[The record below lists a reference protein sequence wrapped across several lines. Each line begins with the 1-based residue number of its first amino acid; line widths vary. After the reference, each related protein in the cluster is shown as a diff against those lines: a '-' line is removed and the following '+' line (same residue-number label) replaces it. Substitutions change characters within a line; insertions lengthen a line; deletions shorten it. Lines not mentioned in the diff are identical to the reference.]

1 MPDELDAMKASPDVD
16 TEDRLIDVER
26 LDVYRA
32 ALEFHTFT
40 NGLRFGR
47 GERELRDQLRRASI
61 SITLNIAEAVGR
73 RGLPD
78 RARFIA
84 IARGS
89 ASECAAILD
98 ILRVCGLAPHS
109 ETKRGRAVL
118 VRIISML
125 TRWAQWL
132 DARAH
137 PEA

>member
-1 MPDELDAMKASPDVD
+1 MASADID
-16 TEDRLIDVER
+16 DRPIDVER

-32 ALEFHTFT
+32 SLEFHAFV
-40 NGLRFGR
+40 NALRFGR
-47 GERELRDQLRRASI
+47 GDRELRDQLRRASI

-98 ILRVCGLAPHS
+98 ILRVCRLAPHS
-109 ETKRGRAVL
+109 ETKRGRSLL

-125 TRWAQWL
+125 TRWGQWL
-132 DARAH
+132 DARTH
-137 PEA
+137 SEA